1 MNELSILRGLLL
13 RDRSVRRFTQK
24 PVSVE
29 LLKEIVGLVRYCASG
44 ANRQPLVYMIATDKE
59 IVDRLYPALKWAG
72 YYEDWDGPAPG
83 ERPVAYIVQ
92 ALDTKIAANP
102 MCDDGI
108 QLQAV
113 TLGAT
118 ALGLGACIIKSF
130 SPQAVK
136 EIFDLPE
143 DIKPLYVVALGY
155 PAERTAVVDQ
165 KDRSDIKYYRDAD
178 DCQCVPKRP
187 LESII
192 LSIDKHGL

>member
-155 PAERTAVVDQ
+155 PTERTAVVDQ